1 MSGLDIAS
9 FVIDCVGL
17 VLAIIALV
25 VAYAA
30 WSAEFKNRRWH
41 QARERLLKWNEEV
54 LATAEKALAHPS
66 ALNEARSRPIFDA
79 RLRIYA
85 RQQSTLDI
93 ETVFLDPVFK
103 ARDAE
108 IYEGDVFDRIL
119 MRMSVVT
126 MQFPYANDYVTP
138 HHDIPP
144 AELTSD
150 DEVKSELFH
159 LRERCGVFDRFT
171 RQHPEPKRLRIAWKT
186 LTSWR
191 AIRKYRK
198 REGVHSYYDYGK
210 SHELWLG

>member
-1 MSGLDIAS
+1 
-9 FVIDCVGL
+9 
-17 VLAIIALV
+17 
-25 VAYAA
+25 YAA

-138 HHDIPP
+138 H
-144 AELTSD
+144 
-150 DEVKSELFH
+150 
-159 LRERCGVFDRFT
+159 
-171 RQHPEPKRLRIAWKT
+171 
-186 LTSWR
+186 
-191 AIRKYRK
+191 
-198 REGVHSYYDYGK
+198 
-210 SHELWLG
+210 